1 MALSSN
7 FAEDKVTIFDQHL
20 LGVAA
25 VSAPDFMERLAKVT
39 FAGLDSIPNKERTA
53 LLETLGA
60 WLDSG
65 GSAQK
70 ASEHLFVH
78 RNTVHQ
84 RLRKLEMYT
93 GQTSVIHVRP
103 PSSRLRLKLI
113 SALSSTQLGAMKEI
127 DL

>member
-1 MALSSN
+1 MALSSS
-7 FAEDKVTIFDQHL
+7 FTEDNVTIFDQHL

-39 FAGLDSIPNKERTA
+39 FAGLDSIPNKERKA
-53 LLETLGA
+53 LLKTLGA
-60 WLDSG
+60 WLDCG

-93 GQTSVIHVRP
+93 GQSLGDPR
-103 PSSRLRLKLI
+103 
-113 SALSSTQLGAMKEI
+113 SAALMTLAFEI
-127 DL
+127 DRRVQLTPTRRDDRD